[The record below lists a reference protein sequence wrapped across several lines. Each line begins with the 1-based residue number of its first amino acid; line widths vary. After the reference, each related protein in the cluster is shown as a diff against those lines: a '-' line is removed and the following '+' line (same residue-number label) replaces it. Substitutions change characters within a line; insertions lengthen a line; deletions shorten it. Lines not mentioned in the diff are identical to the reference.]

1 MFITMVGHKFLADPQ
16 DLTELKSITMQILSS
31 SKLKVNFK
39 LRKAEE
45 HQSDMAKN
53 TTSQNNMSMHLELA
67 DTKFHQYGT
76 NTNELIK
83 TTKYLLTNHF
93 IYFLLFY
100 FILSSNLTVIFCNS
114 FPATYFLDVRLL
126 GGMIPLTDLVNITS
140 ISALYIFNL
149 ST

>member
-1 MFITMVGHKFLADPQ
+1 MVGHKFLADPQ
-16 DLTELKSITMQILSS
+16 DLMVLKSITMQILSS

-83 TTKYLLTNHF
+83 NY
-93 IYFLLFY
+93 
-100 FILSSNLTVIFCNS
+100 
-114 FPATYFLDVRLL
+114 
-126 GGMIPLTDLVNITS
+126 
-140 ISALYIFNL
+140 
-149 ST
+149 